1 MLVLHNIYYMNCV
14 FFSPDAI
21 LAGSK
26 SPMLT
31 PIRRSRSLTQDAY
44 VQIKSAIIANE
55 LKPGQQLKEEEL
67 ASQLGISST
76 PLREALAKLEQ
87 EWLVETVPHRGK
99 FVVEITPE
107 NVRELFEVRRE
118 LEGLAVELALPS
130 LTLDDLEELDA
141 FLEPAKAQYQ
151 QADDFDPSLWIESET
166 RLHELIIRNCG
177 NQWLIRLLTT
187 LNDHI
192 WRIRGFRV
200 ITPGTDTRQSF
211 LEHLAIWEAMKAR
224 DVVKTKELMEQ
235 HLRNAGERLT
245 AFLTEKVEDT
255 PKQYKGDGYA

>member
-1 MLVLHNIYYMNCV
+1 MNYYDI
-14 FFSPDAI
+14 FSPDAI

-26 SPMLT
+26 TPMLT

-44 VQIKSAIIANE
+44 RQIKSAIIANE

-130 LTLDDLEELDA
+130 LTSDDLEELGA

-166 RLHELIIRNCG
+166 RLHGLIIRNCG
-177 NQWLIRLLTT
+177 NQWLIKLLTT

-235 HLRNAGERLT
+235 HLRNAGDRLT
-245 AFLTEKVEDT
+245 AFLTEKVEDAS
-255 PKQYKGDGYA
+255 KQHKGDGYA

>member
-1 MLVLHNIYYMNCV
+1 MNHAV
-14 FFSPDAI
+14 FSPDTVPAE
-21 LAGSK
+21 SK

-87 EWLVETVPHRGK
+87 EWLVETIPHRGK
-99 FVVEITPE
+99 FVAEITPE
-107 NVRELFEVRRE
+107 NVREVFEVRRE

-130 LTLDDLEELDA
+130 LTTEDLEELGA
-141 FLEPAKAQYQ
+141 FFERANARYPRG
-151 QADDFDPSLWIESET
+151 DDFDPSLWFESET
-166 RLHELIIRNCG
+166 RLHELIIYNCG
-177 NQWLIRLLTT
+177 NQWLIRLLKT

-200 ITPGTDTRQSF
+200 TTPGTATRQSF
-211 LEHLAIWEAMKAR
+211 LEHLAIWEALKAK
-224 DVVKTKELMEQ
+224 DVAKAKALMEQ
-235 HLRNAGERLT
+235 HLYKAGERLT
-245 AFLTEKVEDT
+245 TFLAENVEDASSQ
-255 PKQYKGDGYA
+255 PEGNGYA

>member
-1 MLVLHNIYYMNCV
+1 M
-14 FFSPDAI
+14 
-21 LAGSK
+21 
-26 SPMLT
+26 
-31 PIRRSRSLTQDAY
+31 
-44 VQIKSAIIANE
+44 
-55 LKPGQQLKEEEL
+55 

-87 EWLVETVPHRGK
+87 EWLVETIPHRGK

-107 NVRELFEVRRE
+107 NVKELFEVRRE
-118 LEGLAVELALPS
+118 LEGLAVELALPF
-130 LTLDDLEELDA
+130 LTSDDLEELGA
-141 FLEPAKAQYQ
+141 YLETAKEQYQ
-151 QADDFDPSLWIESET
+151 QADGFDQSLWFESET
-166 RLHELIIRNCG
+166 RLHGLIIQHCG

-200 ITPGTDTRQSF
+200 VTPGTDTRQSF
-211 LEHLAIWEAMKAR
+211 LEHLAIWEAIKAR

-245 AFLTEKVEDT
+245 RFLAENVEDAL
-255 PKQYKGDGYA
+255 QQHEGDGYA